1 MTVSRKTAKKLLY
14 DFMFE
19 SADAKDWVE
28 DVWGLSPFLGQGA
41 ANAAEVLG
49 ALIEAC
55 SEEQLNTVV
64 ASLKAAHL
72 EAISELDSANEWR
85 VAINPEQD
93 YASLVSEPASDSG
106 SGAAANSVSS
116 SGSNSDASQN

>member
-19 SADAKDWVE
+19 SEDAQQWVD

-49 ALIEAC
+49 ALLDTC
-55 SEEQLNTVV
+55 SERQLNEVV
-64 ASLKAAHL
+64 ASIKSAH
-72 EAISELDSANEWR
+72 EDAISELASASEWR
-85 VAINPEQD
+85 VAMD
-93 YASLVSEPASDSG
+93 AK
-106 SGAAANSVSS
+106 AADMKDKSS
-116 SGSNSDASQN
+116 